1 MDNTFSSNI
10 AELRRF
16 NIELVPGN
24 DAGSERTLEAGLV
37 SIPGIF
43 VVTDPGKR
51 IFKRVPEASFSNLLK
66 DVVRAA
72 KSRHFSVKDL
82 AVLTSET
89 KRDDIPAPKLLV
101 FYKLLEEIS
110 IRSENEAVWREA
122 MNTLAVPL
130 YNISTRSEFREK
142 LAVSCLSNIRAC
154 GDQKKI
160 DLSLEISAGAR
171 KVAFAVDMFSGA
183 IFSGDRRR
191 ECRAVS
197 ALACLDHKVVL
208 AALVART
215 LTSTLPSPWII
226 DRLIEAGAAADP
238 REGKDMILALAYG
251 NSDAS
256 PDNVLYDKVM
266 GGLREILGTKPLPHP
281 WFLETPGRLSRLPVP
296 RLDEHGIQMAAF
308 SSLAR
313 IPSSPAALLT
323 AVDGISQL
331 VVPHVSE
338 LRPDG
343 VATAESN
350 VGKAMV
356 KLSEVIYGLLSRNPA
371 LQPFQ
376 AKVASSLLFGHP
388 ERLSPDEV
396 GRSYL
401 LRLSPLM
408 CRVAVV
414 SARAGAENAFIARI
428 ARNCLGKAFLP
439 DDFKSAQDVMR
450 SADVFLS
457 LQDQMFGTK
466 EPSLP
471 DRQLTFEFLH
481 RIANKKPLLPRTPHP
496 ALGHV
501 KQKK

>member
-1 MDNTFSSNI
+1 
-10 AELRRF
+10 
-16 NIELVPGN
+16 
-24 DAGSERTLEAGLV
+24 
-37 SIPGIF
+37 
-43 VVTDPGKR
+43 
-51 IFKRVPEASFSNLLK
+51 
-66 DVVRAA
+66 
-72 KSRHFSVKDL
+72 
-82 AVLTSET
+82 
-89 KRDDIPAPKLLV
+89 
-101 FYKLLEEIS
+101 
-110 IRSENEAVWREA
+110 
-122 MNTLAVPL
+122 
-130 YNISTRSEFREK
+130 
-142 LAVSCLSNIRAC
+142 
-154 GDQKKI
+154 
-160 DLSLEISAGAR
+160 
-171 KVAFAVDMFSGA
+171 
-183 IFSGDRRR
+183 
-191 ECRAVS
+191 
-197 ALACLDHKVVL
+197 
-208 AALVART
+208 
-215 LTSTLPSPWII
+215 
-226 DRLIEAGAAADP
+226 
-238 REGKDMILALAYG
+238 
-251 NSDAS
+251 
-256 PDNVLYDKVM
+256 
-266 GGLREILGTKPLPHP
+266 
-281 WFLETPGRLSRLPVP
+281 
-296 RLDEHGIQMAAF
+296 
-308 SSLAR
+308 
-313 IPSSPAALLT
+313 
-323 AVDGISQL
+323 
-331 VVPHVSE
+331 
-338 LRPDG
+338 
-343 VATAESN
+343 
-350 VGKAMV
+350 MV

>member
-1 MDNTFSSNI
+1 MDNTFSSSI

-16 NIELVPGN
+16 NIELAPGN
-24 DAGSERTLEAGLV
+24 DAGSERTLEASIV
-37 SIPGIF
+37 SIPGVV
-43 VVTDPGKR
+43 VVTDPEKR
-51 IFKRVPEASFSNLLK
+51 LFKKVQEAPFSNLLK
-66 DVVRAA
+66 DIVRVA
-72 KSRHFSVKDL
+72 KSRNFSVKDL
-82 AVLTSET
+82 AALTSEA

-130 YNISTRSEFREK
+130 YNVSMRSEFREK
-142 LAVSCLSNIRAC
+142 LAISCLSNIRAC

-160 DLSLEISAGAR
+160 DLSMEISAGAS
-171 KVAFAVDMFSGA
+171 KVAFAVDTFSGA
-183 IFSGDRRR
+183 MFSGDRRR

-197 ALACLDHKVVL
+197 ALACLDRDMVL
-208 AALVART
+208 AAFVART
-215 LTSTLPSPWII
+215 LTSTMPSPWII

-251 NSDAS
+251 NPDAS
-256 PDNVLYDKVM
+256 PDNMLYHQVM
-266 GGLREILGTKPLPHP
+266 GGFREILGIKPLPHP

-323 AVDGISQL
+323 AVDGLAQL
-331 VVPHVSE
+331 VVPHVSGI
-338 LRPDG
+338 RPDG
-343 VATAESN
+343 VATPESN
-350 VGKAMV
+350 VRKAMV
-356 KLSEVIYGLLSRNPA
+356 RLSELIYELLNRNPA

-376 AKVASSLLFGHP
+376 ARVASSLLFGHP
-388 ERLSPDEV
+388 EWISPDEV

-401 LRLSPLM
+401 LRLAPLM

-414 SARAGAENAFIARI
+414 SARTGAENAFIARI

-439 DDFKSAQDVMR
+439 DDFKSAQDIMR

-457 LQDQMFGTK
+457 LQGQMFGRD

-471 DRQLTFEFLH
+471 DRHLTLELLH

-496 ALGHV
+496 ALSPL